1 MKRIVQPNEAMVVKA
16 LALFRSILED
26 PWRTLLWAAA
36 LLILPAAGAMANTD
50 YMDAEE
56 NIADF
61 VYSMESLD
69 YLLPA
74 RIPGEP
80 QPIEP
85 DKRQWALLPEFG
97 YGPDTG
103 VMAGVKF
110 SHHNI
115 LRSGTFFD
123 VNGLYGLEGRQTF
136 ALNVGSPHLA
146 QGRLILLATGQV
158 HRRLTKAVF
167 QARHERCGS

>member
-1 MKRIVQPNEAMVVKA
+1 MVVKA
-16 LALFRSILED
+16 LALCRVLPGI
-26 PWRTLLWAAA
+26 PWRTVLWAAA
-36 LLILPAAGAMANTD
+36 FVPLLSLSAPGAMADTR
-50 YMDAEE
+50 YMDVEE
-56 NIADF
+56 NISDF
-61 VYSMESLD
+61 VYSTESLD

-74 RIPGEP
+74 RIPGESRP
-80 QPIEP
+80 LET
-85 DKRQWALLPEFG
+85 DKRQWALLPEIG

-103 VMAGVKF
+103 VMGGVKF

-146 QGRLILLATGQV
+146 HDTLILLLRGRFIVDLKRQ
-158 HRRLTKAVF
+158 F
-167 QARHERCGS
+167 SGSA